1 MYYQMRSETSD
12 IISNEG
18 CITTTICR
26 AKGQFR
32 ELQLHTNSSVHNI
45 QDNPVHLL
53 SLFQRLNL
61 KAVTVTFYTAW
72 NKRVL
77 SIKWLGILFQ
87 SRNTIIMY
95 LLKIWYM
102 EPRSSDSNQEHRQ
115 SVSCSYSA
123 TEPGARGWRTSASN
137 PLVPSGPLGWR
148 TTVSLGPVSSN
159 EIVRNRLISRS
170 GRSCRGASL

>member
-61 KAVTVTFYTAW
+61 KAVTVTFYTA
-72 NKRVL
+72 
-77 SIKWLGILFQ
+77 
-87 SRNTIIMY
+87 
-95 LLKIWYM
+95 
-102 EPRSSDSNQEHRQ
+102 
-115 SVSCSYSA
+115 
-123 TEPGARGWRTSASN
+123 
-137 PLVPSGPLGWR
+137 
-148 TTVSLGPVSSN
+148 
-159 EIVRNRLISRS
+159 
-170 GRSCRGASL
+170 